1 VLPAS
6 SLEQLVASAAAQAQ
20 QSVFVRIAER
30 LAPALGEDIDDV
42 LKVALGDHCSVLL
55 RLKEYPPEA
64 SAAVMLA
71 YVTRYPQVHDL
82 ASFYPRYFGYYERAI
97 TLYAHIS
104 KFTK

>member
-1 VLPAS
+1 MLPAS

-20 QSVFVRIAER
+20 QSVFARIAER
-30 LAPALGEDIDDV
+30 LAPALGEDIDNV
-42 LKVALGDHCSVLL
+42 LKVTLGDHCSVLL
-55 RLKEYPPEA
+55 LKKYPPEA